1 MAMEHA
7 LRTAWTLDE
16 FFAWQEKQPDRY
28 ELVDGHPL
36 RMMAGASNTHN
47 RVSGNIYA
55 QFHNQL
61 RESRCQPFNGD
72 GSVQTKPGQI
82 RRPDIGVECGP
93 FVPNGYT
100 ASEPRVVVEVLSPT
114 TRDVDTIRKLD
125 EYQQIATL
133 KRILL
138 VETNKPLVTMWTRN
152 DADEWVESEAT
163 GLESFIEMSE
173 IGVRLPMAE
182 IYRTIAFP
190 ADLRVV

>member
-1 MAMEHA
+1 MEQA
-7 LRTAWTLDE
+7 LRTDWTLDG
-16 FFAWQEKQPDRY
+16 FFAWQEKQQDRY

-36 RMMAGASNTHN
+36 RMMAGASNAHN
-47 RVSGNIYA
+47 RVVLNIQGQLY
-55 QFHNQL
+55 NQL
-61 RESRCQPFNGD
+61 RDSHCQPFNGD

-82 RRPDIGVECGP
+82 RRPDIGIECGP
-93 FVPNGYT
+93 FVPDGYT

-163 GLESFIEMSE
+163 GLEGLIEMPE
-173 IGVRLPMAE
+173 IGVGLPMAE
-182 IYRTIAFP
+182 IYRTIVFP

>member
-1 MAMEHA
+1 MENA
-7 LRTAWTLDE
+7 LQTAWTLDD

-28 ELVDGHPL
+28 ELVGGQPL

-47 RVSGNIYA
+47 RVVINIQGQLY
-55 QFHNQL
+55 NQL
-61 RESRCQPFNGD
+61 RGSPCQPFNGD
-72 GSVQTKPGQI
+72 GSVQTKKAQI

-100 ASEPRVVVEVLSPT
+100 ANEPRVVVEVLSPT

-125 EYQQIATL
+125 EYRLVASL
-133 KRILL
+133 RRILL

-152 DADEWVESEAT
+152 EADEWAESEVT
-163 GLESFIEMSE
+163 GLEGGIDMPE
-173 IGVRLPMAE
+173 IGVTLPMAE

-190 ADLRVV
+190 ASLRVV